1 MFHLLYAQ
9 FDVPKI
15 DVVDWLL
22 SSFNVDDYVVLKMDV
37 EGAEIEIVPKLLET
51 NATRLVDVFLWEC
64 HAKWRGHKGKCQ
76 CAQWEEQL
84 RRAGVR
90 QLYRE
95 KYPFADK
102 EKARAAVWNATAAAA
117 AAKAL
122 GVAAA

>member
-37 EGAEIEIVPKLLET
+37 EGAEIEIVPKLLAT
-51 NATRLVDVFLWEC
+51 NATKLVDIFLWEC
-64 HAKWRGHKGKCQ
+64 HAKWRGSKGKCQ

-90 QLYRE
+90 RVYRE
-95 KYPFADK
+95 KYPFAIA
-102 EKARAAVWNATAAAA
+102 EKHRAAVWNATAAARA
-117 AAKAL
+117 AAKGGGAR
-122 GVAAA
+122 